1 MPEEIHSIDEQIIPA
16 KTTYSGIRQYNPKKP
31 KKCGFKNLVQAGT
44 SGMMYDFYIYTG
56 RDEQMQADPDIMHLK
71 KSAQVVA
78 RLCEHLPVNVNHKVY
93 FDNWFT
99 SLDLLLYLKQRGILS
114 CGTIRTNHIQ
124 NCPLVSNKS

>member
-1 MPEEIHSIDEQIIPA
+1 
-16 KTTYSGIRQYNPKKP
+16 
-31 KKCGFKNLVQAGT
+31 
-44 SGMMYDFYIYTG
+44 MMYDFYIYKG
-56 RDEQMQADPDIMHLK
+56 RDEQMQSDPDIMHLK

-114 CGTIRTNHIQ
+114 CGTIRTNRIQ
-124 NCPLVSNKS
+124 IVLLFLIKS

>member
-1 MPEEIHSIDEQIIPA
+1 MSRLFQLRL
-16 KTTYSGIRQYNPKKP
+16 TYSGIRQCNPKKP
-31 KKCGFKNLVQAGT
+31 KKWGFKNLVWAGT

-78 RLCEHLPVNVNHKVY
+78 RLCENLPVNVNHKVY

-99 SLDLLLYLKQRGILS
+99 SLDLLLYLKQRGIYHVAQLEQ
-114 CGTIRTNHIQ
+114 IAYKIV
-124 NCPLVSNKS
+124 LLFLIKS